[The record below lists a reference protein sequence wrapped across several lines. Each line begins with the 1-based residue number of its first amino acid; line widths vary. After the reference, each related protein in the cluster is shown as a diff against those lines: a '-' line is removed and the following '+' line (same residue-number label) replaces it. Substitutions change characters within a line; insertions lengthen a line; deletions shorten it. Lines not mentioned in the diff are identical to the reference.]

1 MSEEKAP
8 DAPGARGILVTHGT
22 MAAGMLD
29 ATRKIAGA
37 PAEALVAV
45 SNETMG
51 PEDLVRAV
59 SDLAGDQP
67 AVIFTDLQTGSCALA
82 ARFVCR
88 NPAGRRVVFGVN
100 LPMLLDF
107 VFHRHMPLDELVDR
121 LVERGRG
128 AIRSQTSEMSERGD
142 RPVPR

>member
-142 RPVPR
+142 RPVSR